1 MASSPTGTFKGK
13 TMATTRPNLGDD
25 DGLPAVVVRLAG
37 QIGEPLV
44 VIEAAVL
51 TPDAAI
57 EYAKAIFA
65 TAAAAR
71 RQSRLDAVGEA

>member
-13 TMATTRPNLGDD
+13 TMASTRPDFDD
-25 DGLPAVVVRLAG
+25 GDGLPAVVVRLAG
-37 QIGEPLV
+37 HIGEPLI

-65 TAAAAR
+65 SAAEAC
-71 RQSRLDAVGEA
+71 RQSRLNVAGRA

>member
-1 MASSPTGTFKGK
+1 MAN
-13 TMATTRPNLGDD
+13 TRPDFDD
-25 DGLPAVVVRLAG
+25 GDGLPAVVVRLAG
-37 QIGEPLV
+37 QIGEPLI

-65 TAAAAR
+65 SAAEACQ
-71 RQSRLDAVGEA
+71 QSRDNAAGRA

>member
-1 MASSPTGTFKGK
+1 VRSRTRSSPC
-13 TMATTRPNLGDD
+13 A
-25 DGLPAVVVRLAG
+25 AAAVVRLAG
-37 QIGEPLV
+37 QIGEPLI

-65 TAAAAR
+65 SAAEACR
-71 RQSRLDAVGEA
+71 RSRLDVAGRC